1 MSLSVDLR
9 ARLAGGHCRRPL
21 PAVTA
26 GDHAFKPTNRGRA
39 VLGGPG
45 EPALSSEHCVDSAK
59 QAELKRELGPLMHL
73 PATSTMMSRY
83 GGEMIRAI

>member
-1 MSLSVDLR
+1 M
-9 ARLAGGHCRRPL
+9 
-21 PAVTA
+21 
-26 GDHAFKPTNRGRA
+26 
-39 VLGGPG
+39 
-45 EPALSSEHCVDSAK
+45 SSEHCVDSAK